1 MADMVQEPAGRYS
14 IAGILVRTLP
24 GDAADVTSHLAAL
37 PGVDVHHQE
46 AATGRLVITLEA
58 RQGEEEREGLER
70 VRGAVG
76 VISAD
81 LVYHYVAPPD
91 ERDESLPASKA
102 GVS

>member
-1 MADMVQEPAGRYS
+1 MADTVQERAGRYS

-24 GDAADVTSHLAAL
+24 GEAADVTSHLAGL
-37 PGVDVHHQE
+37 PGVDIHHQE
-46 AATGRLVITLEA
+46 IATGRLVITLEA
-58 RQGEEEREGLER
+58 CQGDEEREGLER

-91 ERDESLPASKA
+91 EADESLPASIA
-102 GVS
+102 GAS